1 MSDSKEKTPTV
12 SPDQGAT
19 SETATLVHLAEAD
32 EIPKNSM
39 TTDSDG
45 KERWRRALIL
55 EFNKIVA
62 EPRVNNDNDEILQDM
77 EHAISI
83 IKSNAL

>member
-45 KERWRRALIL
+45 KREV
-55 EFNKIVA
+55 EK
-62 EPRVNNDNDEILQDM
+62 
-77 EHAISI
+77 SI
-83 IKSNAL
+83 NFGIQQNSGRT